1 MDSLRQLLST
11 VSSQA
16 LTFATYLRLGR
27 ELKVVEDALVGL
39 NREECRHVNTLV
51 QRHLDRYDAGAN
63 LDDAFARVRS
73 PNNTLRLSG
82 IASWLAGAFIE
93 TRDANIESLQLRH
106 ADIKR
111 AMRVLKLRA
120 EPAAVNK
127 TVEAK
132 QAQGPYDNMRR
143 IA

>member
-1 MDSLRQLLST
+1 MDSLRQLLSS

-16 LTFATYLRLGR
+16 MTFATYLRLGR
-27 ELKVVEDALVGL
+27 ELKVVDDALVGL

-51 QRHLDRYDAGAN
+51 QRHLDRYDAGAS

-73 PNNTLRLSG
+73 ANNTLRLSG

-106 ADIKR
+106 NDIKR
-111 AMRVLKLRA
+111 TLRVLKLRA
-120 EPAAVNK
+120 EPAVVNK
-127 TVEAK
+127 PVEKKPA
-132 QAQGPYDNMRR
+132 AGPFDNLRR
-143 IA
+143 TA